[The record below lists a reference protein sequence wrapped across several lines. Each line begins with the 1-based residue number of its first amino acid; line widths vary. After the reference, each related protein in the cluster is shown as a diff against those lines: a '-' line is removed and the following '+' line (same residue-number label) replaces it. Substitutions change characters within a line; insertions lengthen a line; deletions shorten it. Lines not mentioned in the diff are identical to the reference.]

1 MTRLRLYPQSLF
13 IILTAVVFI
22 ICADTPVMAGIV
34 TTPELVN
41 SQKVESDRERIKELL
56 SRADIQKALEKEG
69 VDPVAARQ
77 RVDSMTDA
85 EIQTMAEKMDQL
97 PAAAAAGSGLSTIEW
112 LLVII
117 IVLLII

>member
-56 SRADIQKALEKEG
+56 SRADIQKALE
-69 VDPVAARQ
+69 
-77 RVDSMTDA
+77 
-85 EIQTMAEKMDQL
+85 
-97 PAAAAAGSGLSTIEW
+97 
-112 LLVII
+112 
-117 IVLLII
+117 